1 MRAPVIPL
9 QFVLIAGGVLLASLG
24 ARDLIESHPGQT
36 AAAREF
42 TRTAAVAASPRLTA
56 IRTGDTIAR
65 LSIPRLHTELYVME
79 GDDDAELRRGPG
91 HLPGSAMPGSDG
103 NVVIAGHRD
112 THFRV
117 LKEIRDGDEIILKTG
132 RGEFRYRVDGTSV
145 VSPSDTS
152 SLKSSTDPILHLVT
166 CYPFYWVGA
175 APKRFVVEARLA
187 ESRTRVE

>member
-1 MRAPVIPL
+1 MIPL

-24 ARDLIESHPGQT
+24 ARDFIESHLGQT

-42 TRTAAVAASPRLTA
+42 SRTAAVPASPRYNP

-65 LSIPRLHTELYVME
+65 LSIPRLHTNLYVIE
-79 GDDDAELRRGPG
+79 GDDDSELRKGPG
-91 HLPGSAMPGSDG
+91 HLPGSAMPGANG

-117 LKEIRDGDEIILKTG
+117 LKDIREGDEVTLTTG
-132 RGEFRYRVDGTSV
+132 TNEYRYRVSGTSV
-145 VSPSDTS
+145 VSPADTS
-152 SLKSSTDPILHLVT
+152 SLQSSSNPILHLVT

-187 ESRTRVE
+187 ESRTLVE